1 MSYKSTTFKK
11 VIDAINGRKMLLPA
25 IQRRFVWNHD
35 QIEKLFDSI
44 MRDYPIGSFLFWKV
58 HPDAVNNYAFYEFMR
73 DYHQRDR
80 QFNSLAPKG
89 FKPDESIIGVLDGQQ
104 RLSSIYIGLTGSYSY
119 KLPYYGYNNDKAYP
133 KRRLCLNLLY
143 QPQEESSIH
152 FQFKFLTEGEEAECL
167 ENQYWFPV
175 SDMLDWKEA
184 EYNDEWFDSA
194 TQELQKS
201 EEDGEFPN
209 NIITSMN
216 SQKTVI
222 KKTLAKLFNKL
233 HTNEVLNYFEVE
245 NDNIDAV
252 LEIFVRVNSGGKIL
266 SKSDLLF
273 STIVA
278 HWNDGRDKMED
289 LLKSLNQKGFSF
301 DSDFIVRAC
310 QMLALDNT
318 PLKLE
323 VKNFTQEN
331 VLSVKNNWEKI
342 ETSLNAAIDWLVE
355 FGYSRDTLSSQN
367 AVLPIALFIFNG
379 GDKRNKN
386 EWRRYLSHALI
397 KNLFGSHNDRFLDEL
412 RKELKNKKSFNFDD
426 WLDKS
431 FTSDKKF
438 AINDDDIENMLET
451 KKGRGAFVVLS
462 FLYNF
467 QHNQIGI
474 DLDHIHPDSSFTNA
488 KLKKLGLPETSI
500 LEWQNKKD
508 KLPNLQMM
516 ESSKNRSKNADALK
530 KWVDNTYPNQNEKL
544 RFLEANYYPVSADLE
559 FQNFE
564 TFFEERKKNLR
575 NKLKEIFSVK

>member
-1 MSYKSTTFKK
+1 
-11 VIDAINGRKMLLPA
+11 
-25 IQRRFVWNHD
+25 
-35 QIEKLFDSI
+35 
-44 MRDYPIGSFLFWKV
+44 
-58 HPDAVNNYAFYEFMR
+58 
-73 DYHQRDR
+73 
-80 QFNSLAPKG
+80 
-89 FKPDESIIGVLDGQQ
+89 
-104 RLSSIYIGLTGSYSY
+104 
-119 KLPYYGYNNDKAYP
+119 
-133 KRRLCLNLLY
+133 
-143 QPQEESSIH
+143 
-152 FQFKFLTEGEEAECL
+152 
-167 ENQYWFPV
+167 
-175 SDMLDWKEA
+175 MLDWKEA
-184 EYNDEWFDSA
+184 EYNDEWFDS
-194 TQELQKS
+194 TIQELQKS

-209 NIITSMN
+209 NVITSMN
-216 SQKTVI
+216 SQKTAI

-233 HTNEVLNYFEVE
+233 HTNEVVNYFEVE

-323 VKNFTQEN
+323 VKNFTKEN

-342 ETSLNAAIDWLVE
+342 ETSLKTAIDWLVE

-379 GDKRNKN
+379 GDQRNKN

-397 KNLFGSHNDRFLDEL
+397 KNLFSSHNERFLDEL

-467 QHNQIGI
+467 QHNQISI

-488 KLKKLGLPETSI
+488 KLKKLGLPEASI
-500 LEWQNKKD
+500 LEWQDKKD

-516 ESSKNRSKNADALK
+516 ESSKNRSKNADDLK
-530 KWVDNTYPNQNEKL
+530 TWVDNTYPNQDEKL
-544 RFLEANYYPVSADLE
+544 RFLEANYYPVSVDLE

>member
-11 VIDAINGRKMLLPA
+11 IIDKINGRKILLPA

-44 MRDYPIGSFLFWKV
+44 MRGYPIGSFLFWKV

-119 KLPYYGYNNDKAYP
+119 KLPYYAYNNDRAYP
-133 KRRLCLNLLY
+133 ERKLCLNLLY

-152 FQFKFLTEGEEAECL
+152 FQFKFLTEDEEAECL

-194 TQELQKS
+194 IQELQES
-201 EEDGEFPN
+201 EKDGEFPN
-209 NIITSMN
+209 NTIASMN

-233 HTNEVLNYFEVE
+233 HTDEVLNYFEVE
-245 NDNIDAV
+245 NDNIDDV
-252 LEIFVRVNSGGKIL
+252 LEVFVRVNSGGKIL

-278 HWNDGRDKMED
+278 HWNDGRDKMEN

-318 PLKLE
+318 PLRLE
-323 VKNFTQEN
+323 VKNLTQEN

-342 ETSLNAAIDWLVE
+342 ETSLNTTIDWLVE

-397 KNLFGSHNDRFLDEL
+397 KNLFSSHNDRFLDEL

-431 FTSDKKF
+431 FISDKKF

-474 DLDHIHPDSSFTNA
+474 DLDHIHPDSSFTNT
-488 KLKKLGLPETSI
+488 KLKKLGLSETSI
-500 LEWQNKKD
+500 LEWRNKKD

-516 ESSKNRSKNADALK
+516 ESFKNRKKNADALK
-530 KWVDNTYPNQNEKL
+530 EWVDKTYQDRNEKL
-544 RFLEANYYPVSADLE
+544 RFLEANYYPVSVDLE
-559 FQNFE
+559 FKNFE